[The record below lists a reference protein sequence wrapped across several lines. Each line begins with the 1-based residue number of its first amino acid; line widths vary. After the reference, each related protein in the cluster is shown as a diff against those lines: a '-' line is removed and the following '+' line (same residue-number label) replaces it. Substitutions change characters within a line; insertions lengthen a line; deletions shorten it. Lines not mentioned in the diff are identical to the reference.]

1 MDSEGNNRRL
11 RTSLLAAVLIGIL
24 AWYTKWPSLRLGL
37 LILFVGQ
44 LGLAVMVLMRNRALT
59 GQTADSQE
67 AFLRRL
73 RLFDN
78 CQRTFGFA
86 VLAYGFWRATRNL
99 WLSLALGVV
108 YPAVCAAGIFNRR
121 DRLRRTL
128 R

>member
-1 MDSEGNNRRL
+1 MDSEGNTRRL
-11 RTSLLAAVLIGIL
+11 RTSLLAAVLIGVL

-44 LGLAVMVLMRNRALT
+44 LGLAVMVLLRNRALA

-78 CQRTFGFA
+78 FQRTFGFA
-86 VLAYGFWRATRNL
+86 VLAYGFWTATRNL
-99 WLSLALGVV
+99 WLSLALGVL

-121 DRLRRTL
+121 ERLRRTL

>member
-1 MDSEGNNRRL
+1 MDSEGNTRRL

-37 LILFVGQ
+37 LILFAGQ
-44 LGLAVMVLMRNRALT
+44 LGLAVMVLMRNRALA
-59 GQTADSQE
+59 GQSADPRE

-78 CQRTFGFA
+78 FQRTFGFA
-86 VLAYGFWRATRNL
+86 VLAYGFWTATRNL
-99 WLSLALGVV
+99 WLSLALGVL
-108 YPAVCAAGIFNRR
+108 YPAVCAAGIFNRS